1 MGQGHE
7 AGIATL
13 PAYRRQG
20 WALEALRS
28 WAASG
33 LERGIVPLY
42 STGLHH
48 AASRGLASKGGFVA
62 YAQTLE
68 IWL

>member
-13 PAYRRQG
+13 PAYRREG
-20 WALEALRS
+20 CALEGLRR
-28 WAASG
+28 WAGSVLG
-33 LERGIVPLY
+33 PGIVPLY
-42 STGLHH
+42 STDLHH